1 MKISFIALNGN
12 GAESVQSATDH
23 ARKVL
28 ASFGKTEFKL
38 CDSLQQISSS
48 LTDAFASSDV
58 TVFGVETK
66 SYNKTKFA
74 VLKAMHIDT
83 ADNELVRERL
93 GERPDLTAS
102 QYDAHC
108 AMPANAQVFLT
119 SDGLY
124 SGFAIEAGKQRFVMI
139 ALDKL
144 RMDTVF
150 AKGLVPY
157 LDSCVTEEIDE
168 VEDDMPEEAGMSC
181 IDDTVALLRSY
192 GKKVYFAST
201 PSGEIVKSLCSDHDT
216 ENAIIFTDYT
226 AARGT
231 EAPRSYIADL
241 ARYAI
246 PEDSGDLGAAVSN
259 VFTGVSNDTGEQ
271 KYNIYVSVADSNVS
285 RVLRFSSQPG
295 ETPDELVQAAVEM
308 LMDMICDKCKASA
321 EAEANAG
328 ERTEQESDEE
338 KRRRKKGGAGI
349 VFFVILALIAACVVF
364 MIVKG
369 RTNVTGAENAAVSA
383 FDANSAE
390 YLPEETE
397 AETAFPEEESSTE
410 EIEEI
415 SSEENVAG

>member
-1 MKISFIALNGN
+1 
-12 GAESVQSATDH
+12 
-23 ARKVL
+23 
-28 ASFGKTEFKL
+28 
-38 CDSLQQISSS
+38 
-48 LTDAFASSDV
+48 
-58 TVFGVETK
+58 
-66 SYNKTKFA
+66 
-74 VLKAMHIDT
+74 
-83 ADNELVRERL
+83 
-93 GERPDLTAS
+93 
-102 QYDAHC
+102 
-108 AMPANAQVFLT
+108 MPVKAQVFLT

-150 AKGLVPY
+150 ARGLVPY
-157 LDSCVTEEIDE
+157 LDGCVTEEIDE
-168 VEDDMPEEAGMSC
+168 ADEEALPEDAGMSC

-201 PSGEIVKSLCSDHDT
+201 PSGEIVKSLCADHDID
-216 ENAIIFTDYT
+216 NAIIFTDYT

-259 VFTGVSNDTGEQ
+259 VFTGVSNETGEQ

-308 LMDMICDKCKASA
+308 LMDMICDKCKSSA
-321 EAEANAG
+321 EADANAG
-328 ERTEQESDEE
+328 ERTEEESDEE

-369 RTNVTGAENAAVSA
+369 RTNVTGAERAAVSA
-383 FDANSAE
+383 FDANSDAYVTE
-390 YLPEETE
+390 EPETE
-397 AETAFPEEESSTE
+397 EPASEEEESSTE
-410 EIEEI
+410 EVEES